1 MNCFYLIITFVD
13 INIALMR
20 ILPDNSAGLIIDIQE
35 RLLPHIYEGD
45 ALILNTVKLIKGL
58 TLLNLPLLTTQQYS
72 KGLGETVKPIADSI
86 PAFSYIEKISFSC
99 CGEPAFIGALKN
111 TGRRCVIVCGIEAH
125 VCVLQ
130 TCIDL
135 LAQGYL
141 PVIVEDC
148 VSSRRINDKD
158 IAIER
163 MKKEGAIITTYE
175 SILFELTQK
184 AGSETFKSISGI
196 VK

>member
-1 MNCFYLIITFVD
+1 
-13 INIALMR
+13 MR

-35 RLLPHIYEGD
+35 RLLPHIHESE
-45 ALILNTVKLIKGL
+45 ALIQNTVKLIKGL
-58 TLLNLPLLTTQQYS
+58 TLLNLPLIITQQYT
-72 KGLGETVKPIADSI
+72 KGLGATVKEVIDSYSG
-86 PAFSYIEKISFSC
+86 FSYIEKVSFSC
-99 CGEPAFIGALKN
+99 CGEPLFTEALTK
-111 TGRRCVIVCGIEAH
+111 TGRRFVIVCGIEAH

-135 LAQGYL
+135 LEQGYI

-148 VSSRRINDKD
+148 ISSRKLNDKK

-184 AGSETFKSISGI
+184 AGTDTFKSISGI